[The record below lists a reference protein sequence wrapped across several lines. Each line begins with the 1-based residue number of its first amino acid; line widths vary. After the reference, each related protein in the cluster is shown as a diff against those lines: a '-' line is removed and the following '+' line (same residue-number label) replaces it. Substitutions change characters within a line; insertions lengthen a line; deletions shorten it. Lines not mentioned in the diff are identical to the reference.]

1 MDCSQGSVLCYEGHV
16 LKLVHWHEISMNH
29 NRLIQGR
36 IFTAAFCERGPP
48 CYRCYSNNVYKMGH
62 CDNSS
67 PVLSNHEAPCQQWLK
82 LRCQKWFS
90 MKSYND
96 RKFLYL
102 PQFIWSIRSSST
114 SIRASLY
121 PEDGEGDRWSCV
133 SHESYKWFSMESY
146 NGRKFLYLPQF
157 IWPIRSSSTSIRAS
171 LYPEDGE
178 RDRWSC
184 VSHESYKGKPRAQAL
199 SLALSVLQSIVEEE
213 GQKFVENLSTGY
225 VGSSQAHSRSVSS
238 RLYDFLDMIFAF
250 RLLCWWN
257 RELRDWRF

>member
-1 MDCSQGSVLCYEGHV
+1 
-16 LKLVHWHEISMNH
+16 
-29 NRLIQGR
+29 
-36 IFTAAFCERGPP
+36 
-48 CYRCYSNNVYKMGH
+48 MGH

-121 PEDGEGDRWSCV
+121 PEDGERDRWSCV

-184 VSHESYKGKPRAQAL
+184 VSHESYKWFSMESYNGRKFLYLPQFIWPIRSSSTSIRA
-199 SLALSVLQSIVEEE
+199 SH
-213 GQKFVENLSTGY
+213 F
-225 VGSSQAHSRSVSS
+225 SRGRWMGPLVVCVTWI
-238 RLYDFLDMIFAF
+238 L
-250 RLLCWWN
+250 
-257 RELRDWRF
+257 